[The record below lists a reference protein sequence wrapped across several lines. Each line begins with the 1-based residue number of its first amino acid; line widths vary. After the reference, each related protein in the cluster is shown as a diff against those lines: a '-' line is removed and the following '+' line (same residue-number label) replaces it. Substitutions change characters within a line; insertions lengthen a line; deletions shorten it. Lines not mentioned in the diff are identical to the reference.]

1 MPEMNDND
9 LRKLFQA
16 AGHAKPERDLTDRI
30 MARVAVT
37 RIAEPVVVAPLIS
50 KRAWVTIGIATGLF
64 VLCALSLSGLGGTS
78 TSLPWMDRLL
88 DSVVQLKMPEGAWPQ
103 WTIGLSGLA
112 LFFALLGHYT
122 ERRMRKTAF

>member
-50 KRAWVTIGIATGLF
+50 KRAWVTIAIVASLF
-64 VLCALSLSGLGGTS
+64 VFSALSYPGLGGTS
-78 TSLPWMDRLL
+78 PSIPWMDGLL
-88 DSVVQLKMPEGAWPQ
+88 DGLSRLRMPEGAWPQ
-103 WTIGLSGLA
+103 WTIGLSALA

-122 ERRMRKTAF
+122 ERRMSKTA